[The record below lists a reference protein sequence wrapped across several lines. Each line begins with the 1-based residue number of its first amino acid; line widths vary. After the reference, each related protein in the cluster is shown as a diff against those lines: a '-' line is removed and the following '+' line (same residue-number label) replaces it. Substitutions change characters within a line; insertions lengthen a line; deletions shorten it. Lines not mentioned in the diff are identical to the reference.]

1 VAAQGLDALVV
12 SSLPNIRYLT
22 GFSGSAGLLVI
33 ADRRTVLVTDFRYAT
48 QAPTEVSELADV
60 RIERTS
66 VWEGVRQVLA
76 ALEQKRVGVERDRAT
91 LADVEQLRQ
100 AAGVEIKPVQ
110 GLVEQL
116 RATKDADEIAA
127 IREAAALGAEALAAT
142 LARIRLGS
150 TELEVAAE
158 LEAELRRRGS
168 EWHPFQPIVAA
179 GPRSALPHA
188 QSSSRPIGRGDLL
201 VLDFGARVRGYCSD
215 VTRTV
220 VVGAR
225 ADERQAARYD
235 LVRRAQLRARTGLR
249 AGLTGKEADSLA
261 RELIAREGVG
271 DAFGHSLGHGIG
283 LEVHEAPRLSQTNE
297 TVLPAGAVVTVE
309 PGVYF
314 EGWGGIRIE
323 DDVVLGPDTA
333 EILSDGRTDLVEL
346 T

>member
-142 LARIRLGS
+142 LGRIRVGS

-158 LEAELRRRGS
+158 LEAELRRRVS